1 MLGCKGLKLGRKLP
15 INHYVSPGEG
25 RGGVQ
30 RIFFWGGDGGEIDHM
45 VLGGKRRGGGHS
57 SPNKSKGGIRTR
69 GK

>member
-25 RGGVQ
+25 RGGGSKG
-30 RIFFWGGDGGEIDHM
+30 FFLGGDGGEIDHM